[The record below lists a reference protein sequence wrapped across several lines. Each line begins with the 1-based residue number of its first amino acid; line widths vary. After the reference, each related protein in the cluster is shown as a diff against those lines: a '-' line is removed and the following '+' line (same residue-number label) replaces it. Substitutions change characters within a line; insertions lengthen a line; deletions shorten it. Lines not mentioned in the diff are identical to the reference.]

1 MTVEELQ
8 AELEEAKGAIE
19 ALSNKNKE
27 LLNEKRKLKATYESV
42 DVEQYHKTLDEVES
56 LKSTLEKTEREYKS
70 SIDKLSSELEAKDKY
85 LQKTILEDGLTKALL
100 ENGINKAYLKPALA
114 MLKSEAQIKQ
124 NGDTYEALIGD
135 KALNEFLPSWVNEG
149 DGKLF
154 ITKTPDVGGGSR
166 GGATSGASDEKKYFD
181 PSNKEFNLTK
191 QAEIL
196 KTNPELYKQL
206 KG

>member
-1 MTVEELQ
+1 MTIEELQ
-8 AELEEAKGAIE
+8 EQLSELQGEKE
-19 ALSNKNKE
+19 ALLSKVKE
-27 LLNEKRKLKATYESV
+27 LKTEKLKLKSKYE
-42 DVEQYHKTLDEVES
+42 DIDPEQYSKLLDENES
-56 LKSTLEKTEREYKS
+56 LKANNEKLSKQYKADLEKLQS
-70 SIDKLSSELEAKDKY
+70 DLSTKDKY

-100 ENGINKAYLKPALA
+100 ENGIDKAYLKPALA

-166 GGATSGASDEKKYFD
+166 GGANT
-181 PSNKEFNLTK
+181 PITK
-191 QAEIL
+191 SFKDMSEAERVA
-196 KTNPELYKQL
+196 LYKENPAKFKELAGQ
-206 KG
+206 K

>member
-1 MTVEELQ
+1 MTIEELQ
-8 AELEEAKGAIE
+8 VELQEAKDAIE
-19 ALSNKNKE
+19 ALSNKNKD
-27 LLNEKRKLKATYESV
+27 LISEKRKLQAKTSEI
-42 DVEQYHKTLDEVES
+42 DIDLYHKTLDENES
-56 LKSTLEKTEREYKS
+56 LKSTLEKTQREYKS
-70 SIDKLSSELEAKDKY
+70 NIDKLSSDLSTKDKY

-100 ENGINKAYLKPALA
+100 ENGIDKAYLKPALA

-166 GGATSGASDEKKYFD
+166 GGANGSE
-181 PSNKEFNLTK
+181 
-191 QAEIL
+191 
-196 KTNPELYKQL
+196 TNPVVKTL
-206 KG
+206 KETFTEMFPN